1 MCELRQRERDCGS
14 RSPWRGRS
22 HPALEPASSVRGT
35 QEPTAARAP
44 VDAHAR
50 PALSGMPAWSLQL
63 DVHVGPWV
71 TRVTTP
77 QVNWTQTPPSRD
89 LAE

>member
-1 MCELRQRERDCGS
+1 MCELRQRERDCGG

-50 PALSGMPAWSLQL
+50 PALSGMPAWSLRL
-63 DVHVGPWV
+63 DVHVGP
-71 TRVTTP
+71 TGHGRKP
-77 QVNWTQTPPSRD
+77 
-89 LAE
+89 E